1 MRCVFFCSCVWV
13 VWVIA
18 ADCRPMQQSSVS
30 LLMEDVLNSGRE
42 AEPVGLHGNRDDLPH
57 DGKQAKEEEKRT
69 SVSDLAD
76 SSAPPQDP
84 IRVQSVLRG
93 FLLLMK
99 QLQVFKESW
108 ARRRL
113 GVEMF
118 STASLYQQFVKIYRY
133 WNNNRNSEDFITLI
147 INIRCPPVS
156 VIHNQTYK
164 VIFYP

>member
-1 MRCVFFCSCVWV
+1 MLCFFLQLCLSGLSDRSRLQAN
-13 VWVIA
+13 A
-18 ADCRPMQQSSVS
+18 AILGVS

-133 WNNNRNSEDFITLI
+133 
-147 INIRCPPVS
+147 
-156 VIHNQTYK
+156 
-164 VIFYP
+164 